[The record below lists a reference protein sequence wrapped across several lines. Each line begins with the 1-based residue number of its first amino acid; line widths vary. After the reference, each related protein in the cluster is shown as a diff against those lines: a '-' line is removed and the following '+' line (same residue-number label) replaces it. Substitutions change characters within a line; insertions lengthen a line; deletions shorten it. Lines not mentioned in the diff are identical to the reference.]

1 MLKKAVLAAA
11 MTLCLGMALPA
22 FAEVESVQA
31 SVGLLD
37 MTWPQVKTD
46 NKAADKMVNQNIKA
60 FMDDFRNGFVD
71 WKFTAGKTWYETKF
85 EDPQLLSLL
94 LSDVRTEGSVSTQ
107 RTVGAVY
114 DMSTGD
120 RLPLA
125 SFVRI
130 TLADIN
136 DRLKTGFYRDGDVHV
151 YPDHP
156 ATRIPTDFFLNPD
169 GSICL
174 LYQTNE
180 MGSLLEGNVYLR
192 LSPQDISALNAKNPR
207 K

>member
-1 MLKKAVLAAA
+1 M
-11 MTLCLGMALPA
+11 
-22 FAEVESVQA
+22 
-31 SVGLLD
+31 
-37 MTWPQVKTD
+37 
-46 NKAADKMVNQNIKA
+46 
-60 FMDDFRNGFVD
+60 
-71 WKFTAGKTWYETKF
+71 
-85 EDPQLLSLL
+85 
-94 LSDVRTEGSVSTQ
+94 
-107 RTVGAVY
+107 
-114 DMSTGD
+114 
-120 RLPLA
+120 
-125 SFVRI
+125 
-130 TLADIN
+130 
-136 DRLKTGFYRDGDVHV
+136 GDVHV